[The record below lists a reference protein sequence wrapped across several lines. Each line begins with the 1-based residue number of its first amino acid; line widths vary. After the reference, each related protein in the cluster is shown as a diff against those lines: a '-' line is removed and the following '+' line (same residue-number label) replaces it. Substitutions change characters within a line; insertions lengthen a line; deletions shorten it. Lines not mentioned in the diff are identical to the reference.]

1 MGAAGR
7 PGDEEMASRFVE
19 LGRRQ
24 AGAFSRTQAL
34 EHGITDKVLQ
44 RGCRVRQ
51 LQRVHTGVY
60 VDFTGPL
67 PWDTRV
73 WAAWLACG
81 PEAALTGETALR
93 QFGVNGNWRDDQI
106 QIALPHSRRVD
117 PRSGLI
123 LSRHRDLVSQMHGS
137 RVPPTVR
144 LDVALLVTA
153 SARSD
158 VSRRAA
164 VLLDACRQRRTT
176 PQRLLTEL
184 DSFTRLPGRR
194 VLRQILGDAAE
205 GVHSLLEQAYL
216 RRVERAHGLPTA
228 KRQVRASS
236 GGGVVYRDAE
246 YPPYGVIVELDG
258 QAGHLDSTSR
268 WRDMARDNAAATT
281 GKLTLRFGYQLVSQ
295 PCAAAAQVADALQF
309 RGWPGA
315 PRPCSPVL
323 SLAGQHARGGSST
336 DWGAPSSPN

>member
-1 MGAAGR
+1 MHALGCGLRGGVVGIGVAGWA
-7 PGDEEMASRFVE
+7 GDEEMASRFVE
-19 LGRRQ
+19 LRRRQ

-93 QFGVNGNWRDDQI
+93 QFGVNGNWRDDHI

-117 PRSGLI
+117 PRSGVI
-123 LSRHRDLVSQMHGS
+123 ISRHRDLASQLHGS
-137 RVPPTVR
+137 RVPPIVR

-176 PQRLLTEL
+176 PQRLLAEL
-184 DSFTRLPGRR
+184 GSFTKLPGRR

-205 GVHSLLEQAYL
+205 GVHSCSSRPTSDESNALTACRL
-216 RRVERAHGLPTA
+216 RSGRSGRRAE
-228 KRQVRASS
+228 V
-236 GGGVVYRDAE
+236 
-246 YPPYGVIVELDG
+246 
-258 QAGHLDSTSR
+258 
-268 WRDMARDNAAATT
+268 
-281 GKLTLRFGYQLVSQ
+281 
-295 PCAAAAQVADALQF
+295 
-309 RGWPGA
+309 
-315 PRPCSPVL
+315 
-323 SLAGQHARGGSST
+323 GSST
-336 DWGAPSSPN
+336 EMSSTRRTASSSSWTGRRGTRSRPVGGATWPGTTPPRRPAS